1 MGGGLCTLHA
11 GACSAPVLFA
21 HVHPPIKFLQALE
34 RGLGVRPTSVL
45 LRGGPREAA
54 AAAALPRLELPSAL
68 ASTAAAVDANLPTL
82 SIAAYLARVRRAVLV
97 RDVRASIVRFCD
109 EAAIPASQLPAPP
122 PSFWNAH
129 AAVRDALA
137 AALASDPP
145 CYHVQHFLLLREAAA
160 AAPGVAP
167 LCDQPAAFS
176 RPRLS
181 GPGNEQAEQL
191 FAAVFAHYACP
202 AESVAAH
209 VWLRP
214 EEEEPAASVLT
225 LWQWRALLL
234 DAGIVEGVVPI
245 AHELDAVF
253 LRRAAGADDVPTAA
267 AAQARLAACPPL
279 VGSAGPALPYASF
292 APSLVDAASIL
303 LTAGS
308 PAAVAAAAVASAVAD
323 ALLCVARSEGLRLS
337 SLFEA
342 RCERTLEMATG
353 LRPPS
358 ASVVSPRSPPAV
370 AVAPPQSPHAFP
382 STSPRLE
389 LQRSARNLDPSV
401 SRPLLRLPQ
410 PLRDRIMQRYGIVV
424 SVPAQRP
431 PPPPPVALG
440 TPPLLPT
447 ATAADAQLPE
457 PLLLTR
463 PPDAATQSSGSGGG
477 GGASGVPHLRTPQL
491 LQQHSDPGP
500 LPSVGTGGDGGLPP
514 TRPRGSST
522 SGGGGGYTQRGR
534 VGSICSTAGGD
545 ATPAAVGGALQLLA
559 ASSTAM
565 VEEAE
570 RSSALHETPSAS
582 APSLGRRSSRP
593 IVTEVR
599 PGAED
604 AAVIARRIDAMHS
617 GRRRSSVLAPA
628 GSGTIGSA
636 RKLSTPHG
644 HAAAAAAAS
653 AAFSAA
659 SGSPPSPVSS
669 GVEAS
674 AKLSIVTSDLQQ
686 QQHQTAGGVRIHASP
701 TSAFSSRPSQ
711 LLLSGMMPS
720 SLGDAAHPGGLLQS
734 SVLLMPF
741 SASDATGATAEVAA
755 PQFAQ
760 QRGALA
766 AGIGPVHF
774 GFTSPTA
781 AVAPVDAAGVPRG
794 SDALR
799 LALASHPAAPLGT
812 EPLSPPAVGGSPK
825 EATTAATAASAGGAT
840 LRGASPLVASP
851 HIARVRRMS
860 EDLHAEG
867 TVLPPSVINVLLR
880 QRMQPVQ
887 DALDAQTGSGGVL
900 DGSPRSRAPYEPQP
914 NSGRSSTG
922 LPSTRLQLPFVSGR
936 CEGPEWL
943 GSSAAMATNHSHLL
957 RSLQPDAWPLARP
970 AGWGGA
976 LVLLAAAAAAPV

>member
-1 MGGGLCTLHA
+1 M
-11 GACSAPVLFA
+11 
-21 HVHPPIKFLQALE
+21 
-34 RGLGVRPTSVL
+34 RPTSAL
-45 LRGGPREAA
+45 LREGARDTAA
-54 AAAALPRLELPSAL
+54 ASALPHLALPSAL
-68 ASTAAAVDANLPTL
+68 ASTAAAAVDANLPTL

-97 RDVRASIVRFCD
+97 RDVRASIVKFCD
-109 EAAIPASQLPAPP
+109 EAATMGTPLPAPP
-122 PSFWNAH
+122 QSSRNAH

-160 AAPGVAP
+160 AGAPGGA
-167 LCDQPAAFS
+167 LLRDQQPAAFS

-191 FAAVFAHYACP
+191 LAAVFAHYACP
-202 AESVAAH
+202 AEAVAAH

-214 EEEEPAASVLT
+214 EEPVEGVLT
-225 LWQWRALLL
+225 LWQWKALLL

-253 LRRAAGADDVPTAA
+253 LRRAASAAGADVVPTAA

-279 VGSAGPALPYASF
+279 IGTAGPALPYASF
-292 APSLVDAASIL
+292 APSLVDAASVL
-303 LTAGS
+303 LAAGS
-308 PAAVAAAAVASAVAD
+308 PAATAAAVASAVAD

-358 ASVVSPRSPPAV
+358 ASVASPRSPPAV
-370 AVAPPQSPHAFP
+370 AAAPPQSPHAFP
-382 STSPRLE
+382 TTSPRLE

-410 PLRDRIMQRYGIVV
+410 PLRDRIMQRYGVVV

-431 PPPPPVALG
+431 PVPPPVALG

-447 ATAADAQLPE
+447 AAAADAQPPE
-457 PLLLTR
+457 PLLLGR
-463 PPDAATQSSGSGGG
+463 PPDAATQSSSGGGSGGVPFT
-477 GGASGVPHLRTPQL
+477 VPHLRSPQL
-491 LQQHSDPGP
+491 LQQHSDPGLGP
-500 LPSVGTGGDGGLPP
+500 ATTAGGEGGLPP

-522 SGGGGGYTQRGR
+522 SGGGGYTQRGR
-534 VGSICSTAGGD
+534 LGSVSSTAGGD
-545 ATPAAVGGALQLLA
+545 TTPAAVGGALQLLA

-570 RSSALHETPSAS
+570 RSSALHETPSAA
-582 APSLGRRSSRP
+582 APALGRRSSRP

-659 SGSPPSPVSS
+659 SGSPPSPMSS

-674 AKLSIVTSDLQQ
+674 AKLSVVTSDLPQP
-686 QQHQTAGGVRIHASP
+686 QTASGVRIHASP

-720 SLGDAAHPGGLLQS
+720 SLGDAAHTSAPLLS

-741 SASDATGATAEVAA
+741 SASDAAGAAAGAAA
-755 PQFAQ
+755 PPFA
-760 QRGALA
+760 QRGAPA

-774 GFTSPTA
+774 GFNTPPA
-781 AVAPVDAAGVPRG
+781 PVAPVDAAGVPRG

-799 LALASHPAAPLGT
+799 LALNARAAAPLGP
-812 EPLSPPAVGGSPK
+812 EPHSPPAVGGSPK
-825 EATTAATAASAGGAT
+825 EAPGAATVASGGGAT

-867 TVLPPSVINVLLR
+867 TVLPPSVINALLR

-887 DALDAQTGSGGVL
+887 DALDAQMGGASGAL
-900 DGSPRSRAPYEPQP
+900 DGSPRSRAPYEQQP
-914 NSGRSSTG
+914 NSGRSSAG
-922 LPSTRLQLPFVSGR
+922 LPSTRLQLPFVSVR
-936 CEGPEWL
+936 CEGPS
-943 GSSAAMATNHSHLL
+943 GSVTCCCMRIPSLL
-957 RSLQPDAWPLARP
+957 PRTLQPDAWSFACP
-970 AGWGGA
+970 AGRGA
-976 LVLLAAAAAAPV
+976 LVAGAAAPV